1 MQGENAMKNKKICIA
16 CVLMFMMVVCYAK
29 SIARCIK
36 SNLIATPN
44 GEVDLSINKSDD
56 SYVLT
61 ERFIPKN
68 GHDLEI
74 VIQYYMEDLYDAA
87 SRFDQLSRQ
96 EDIEGNLFEVLYW
109 NEDITIYTD
118 DMCYISFV
126 WRKEDD

>member
-1 MQGENAMKNKKICIA
+1 MKNKKIFA
-16 CVLMFMMVVCYAK
+16 VCVLLFVMVVCYAK

-61 ERFIPKN
+61 ERFIPRN

-74 VIQYYMEDLYDAA
+74 VIQYYEESLYDAA
-87 SRFDQLSRQ
+87 DRFDYLSNQ
-96 EDIEGNLFEVLYW
+96 EDIEGNLFELLYE
-109 NEDITIYTD
+109 NDDIAIYTD
-118 DMCYISFV
+118 DMCYLSFGEEK
-126 WRKEDD
+126 RR